1 MSGGGMLR
9 RPSRMP
15 GHDWSIFLNNNS
27 EDYVVPPGD
36 LAPFDPRTQ
45 DPNIAPWADI
55 EQDDEDS
62 QVKGSCF
69 YA

>member
-1 MSGGGMLR
+1 
-9 RPSRMP
+9 MP
-15 GHDWSIFLNNNS
+15 GQDWSLLLNNNS

-55 EQDDEDS
+55 EQEDEEA
-62 QVKGSCF
+62 QVIHLLSFTSSYLSHEC
-69 YA
+69 